1 MTATL
6 DHHLDLRGTA
16 ASVIT
21 GVHSLL
27 DELADPAAFESV
39 EYAALVAEFGRA
51 INRLEAAKLT
61 LIAAADTAQ
70 ISQSSGMRDT
80 SSWVA
85 KHTRTDGAVAAGE
98 VKLATALAEGHPAT
112 HTALHDGVVSPA
124 HAAVIINA
132 TGHLPARLPAH
143 QREAVEVAL
152 VEQAKTVDPPTL
164 RKLARRALAAVE
176 TDQATVDAHEDN
188 LLRDEETRA
197 RAKTRLTLHDNH
209 DGTSTGHFT
218 IPALAAAIL
227 KKTLEQMTSPRR
239 NRRGTTQDRTQD
251 GTQDWA
257 QDWAQEWAHRRGLAF
272 VDLLEHLPTDHLHGK
287 TAATVVVTINHDHL
301 TQALGAAHLDTG
313 DHLSAGETRRIACQ
327 AGILPAI
334 LNGAGQPLD
343 LGRTHRFHNQ
353 AQRIALATKHATCIA
368 QDCDV
373 PYAWTHLHHQHPWA
387 HGGHTNLNQTDPLCE
402 HHHHLIHNPT
412 YTHTRQPNGTI
423 TFHQRC

>member
-6 DHHLDLRGTA
+6 DHHLDLRGIA

-21 GVHSLL
+21 GVHALM

-39 EYAALVAEFGRA
+39 EYAGLVAEFGRA
-51 INRLEAAKLT
+51 INRLEAAKLR
-61 LIAAADTAQ
+61 LIAAADTAHV
-70 ISQSSGMRDT
+70 SHTSGMRDT

-85 KHTRTDGAVAAGE
+85 KHTRSGGAVAAGE
-98 VKLATALAEGHPAT
+98 VKLATALVDGFTAT
-112 HTALHDGVVSPA
+112 QTALHDGHVSPA

-132 TGHLPARLPAH
+132 TGHLPAGLPPH
-143 QREAVEVAL
+143 QREAVEASL
-152 VEQAKTVDPPTL
+152 VEQAKTVDPATL
-164 RKLARRALAAVE
+164 RTLARRALAAVE
-176 TDQATVDAHEDN
+176 TDQAKVDAHQD
-188 LLRDEETRA
+188 LVLRDEETQA
-197 RAKTRLTLHDNH
+197 RAKTRLTLHENH

-239 NRRGTTQDRTQD
+239 GRHPTTRNHHQDWTQD
-251 GTQDWA
+251 
-257 QDWAQEWAHRRGLAF
+257 WAHRRGLAF

-301 TQALGAAHLDTG
+301 TNALGAAHLDTG

-334 LNGAGQPLD
+334 LGGADQPLN
-343 LGRTHRFHNQ
+343 LGRTQRFHNQ
-353 AQRIALATKHATCIA
+353 AQRVALATKHTTCIA
-368 QDCDV
+368 EDCDV
-373 PYAWTHLHHQHPWA
+373 PYAWTHLHHQTPWA
-387 HGGHTNLNQTDPLCE
+387 HGGHTNLDETDPLCQ

-412 YTHTRQPNGTI
+412 YTHRRKPNGTI

>member
-1 MTATL
+1 MTAAL
-6 DHHLDLRGTA
+6 DHDLDLRGIA
-16 ASVIT
+16 AEVIA

-27 DELADPAAFESV
+27 DELADPGAFVSV
-39 EYAALVAEFGRA
+39 EYAGLVAEFGRA

-61 LIAAADTAQ
+61 LIAAADTARV
-70 ISQSSGMRDT
+70 SQSSGMRDT

-85 KHTRTDGAVAAGE
+85 KHTRTGGAVAAGE
-98 VKLATALAEGHPAT
+98 VKLASALAQGLTEGLSAT
-112 HTALHDGVVSPA
+112 NTALHEGHVSPA
-124 HAAVIINA
+124 HAAVIVNA
-132 TGHLPARLPAH
+132 TNHLPAGLSRDK
-143 QREAVEVAL
+143 REAVEVAL

-188 LLRDEETRA
+188 LLRDEETQA

-209 DGTSTGHFT
+209 DGTTTGHFT

-239 NRRGTTQDRTQD
+239 NRRDTTQNQQA
-251 GTQDWA
+251 GAPDWIE
-257 QDWAQEWAHRRGLAF
+257 DWAHRRGLAF

-334 LNGAGQPLD
+334 LNGASQPLD

-353 AQRIALATKHATCIA
+353 AQRVALATRHATCIA
-368 QDCDV
+368 EDCDV
-373 PYAWTHLHHQHPWA
+373 PYAWTHLHHRDPWA

-412 YTHTRQPNGTI
+412 YTHHRKPNGTI